1 MDAAPWMKLE
11 IESAASKGLST
22 NDTVSVT
29 IGANNSHT
37 RHITMHLLVKPHP
50 GTERTRTHE

>member
-29 IGANNSHT
+29 IGGIDTYT
-37 RHITMHLLVKPHP
+37 RHTTIQLLVYPQPEKTDE
-50 GTERTRTHE
+50 GA

>member
-29 IGANNSHT
+29 VGAGNVFQV
-37 RHITMHLLVKPHP
+37 ITPTVV
-50 GTERTRTHE
+50 